1 MNKVLFAV
9 FRSESTAESGLRA
22 LHSLHATGHLKLRAV
37 GVMLKDAHGQ
47 VGLTK
52 SVPDSV
58 MSLWTAKATLR
69 ENGSTELAQL
79 GYLPAAETSPAAFKV
94 SPLMTRAVREFWS
107 TGVGM
112 DVVEL
117 AERHLAPGSLGL
129 LAEVDEMA
137 TAAVDAAL
145 ATAGGR
151 IFRLTRAELTAAQL
165 RQEGAALAALVA

>member
-1 MNKVLFAV
+1 MSKVLFAV

-79 GYLPAAETSPAAFKV
+79 GYLPAAETGQAHSK
-94 SPLMTRAVREFWS
+94 S
-107 TGVGM
+107 
-112 DVVEL
+112 
-117 AERHLAPGSLGL
+117 AP
-129 LAEVDEMA
+129 
-137 TAAVDAAL
+137 
-145 ATAGGR
+145 
-151 IFRLTRAELTAAQL
+151 
-165 RQEGAALAALVA
+165 